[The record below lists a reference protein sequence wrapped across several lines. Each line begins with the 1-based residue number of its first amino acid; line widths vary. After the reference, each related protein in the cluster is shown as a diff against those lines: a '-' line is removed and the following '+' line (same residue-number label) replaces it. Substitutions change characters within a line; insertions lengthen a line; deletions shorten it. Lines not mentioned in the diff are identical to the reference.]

1 MKIKLPLKEKIS
13 YEWWSNSTWHVN
25 EFILNRGFMP
35 SFQKGRA
42 CSSTLKINAGFSFY
56 NSYNKKLI
64 QLNKN
69 CTFMPKQYYLQSL
82 EQMRIVWTHF
92 STILNNREYAI
103 IDLPPQAFFTI
114 SFSLF
119 HGNTLKGTHCSPA
132 PRAIPG
138 TKLMLDVYLSKEWML
153 SI

>member
-1 MKIKLPLKEKIS
+1 
-13 YEWWSNSTWHVN
+13 
-25 EFILNRGFMP
+25 
-35 SFQKGRA
+35 
-42 CSSTLKINAGFSFY
+42 
-56 NSYNKKLI
+56 
-64 QLNKN
+64 
-69 CTFMPKQYYLQSL
+69 MPKQYYLQSL

-103 IDLPPQAFFTI
+103 IDLPLQAFFTI
-114 SFSLF
+114 PFSLF
-119 HGNTLKGTHCSPA
+119 HENTLKGTLCSLA